1 MDFSGVLFVCVCGT
15 LSHLEHVYSMYV
27 YALYSM
33 AIDATTSFTVSVH
46 GNSTIQVCMY
56 IRNIDY
62 VHTVNIIW

>member
-1 MDFSGVLFVCVCGT
+1 MVCYLCVCVAHFHT
-15 LSHLEHVYSMYV
+15 LNMYSMYV